1 MAARSSRAMSLRRRP
16 TSSAG
21 PSRGPRAPASDLRRA
36 LCSTRPT
43 DPATSRPSGPING
56 ARPMHSRRP
65 PPCREWCALA
75 PSAASPCKLSPSL
88 CSSGT
93 LTRRQ
98 KQCSACAKLQGM
110 YRKRRV
116 DKTAY
121 AHSAERGLHV
131 ATYMEYR
138 ASQVMGSSRAL
149 VGQHVLT
156 AESSADADVS
166 RIRAAA
172 VAEAAATAQHT
183 IDLRMVAEPVRVW
196 SSLALPLP

>member
-1 MAARSSRAMSLRRRP
+1 
-16 TSSAG
+16 
-21 PSRGPRAPASDLRRA
+21 
-36 LCSTRPT
+36 
-43 DPATSRPSGPING
+43 
-56 ARPMHSRRP
+56 
-65 PPCREWCALA
+65 
-75 PSAASPCKLSPSL
+75 
-88 CSSGT
+88 
-93 LTRRQ
+93 
-98 KQCSACAKLQGM
+98 
-110 YRKRRV
+110 V
-116 DKTAY
+116 DKATY
-121 AHSAERGLHV
+121 AHSPELGLHV